1 MQSKSVDFDKIVCD
15 NGSGFLKMGF
25 AGDSFPRYTIPS
37 IVGRPQLRSGHAV
50 DGVELKDEMFGD
62 EANPHRS
69 LLDIKYPIEEGQVRD
84 WDDFEKLWKYTF
96 HTKMGIEPSKM
107 KDKGIIVTEAA
118 VQPRKNRD
126 KMAEVIFEKFGF
138 GACLF
143 ET

>member
-1 MQSKSVDFDKIVCD
+1 MKALVETQRSTVSKRDLKHSGTFFRKNAENLTFLGLIKFKMQSKSVDFDKIVCD

-69 LLDIKYPIEEGQVRD
+69 LLDIKYPIEEG
-84 WDDFEKLWKYTF
+84 
-96 HTKMGIEPSKM
+96 
-107 KDKGIIVTEAA
+107 
-118 VQPRKNRD
+118 
-126 KMAEVIFEKFGF
+126 
-138 GACLF
+138 
-143 ET
+143 